1 MDLSLRDVRVGARLL
16 LKDKGFSLA
25 TVITLAV
32 CIGAN
37 TVLFSVVNSVLLRPL
52 PVPEAGRLVLL
63 YNSYPRAGAER
74 GASGVPDYYDR
85 VRGLTAVEAL
95 SLFNLRNRAAGEAGR
110 PERVLGMGV
119 TPSFFRVA
127 QVKAE
132 IGRTFTEDEG
142 EIGHDDK
149 VVLSYPFWQE
159 RYAGDLRVLG
169 RQLRLDG
176 RPFTIVGVMPKAF
189 IFIVDDVRLWT
200 PLAFTARQKSDE
212 NRHSNNWTSIGRL
225 RPGATIAQAQ
235 AQVDAINAAD
245 MDRFPALKPL
255 LINAGFHTVIVPLQ
269 DDLVRDV
276 KGTLYLLWGGTL
288 FVLLIGCVNV
298 INLALVR
305 SWVRLRELATRFA
318 LGAGR
323 WQVARQL
330 LAESLVL
337 TLTAG
342 LLGLLLGWGALR
354 LLGTM
359 NLEQIPRAGE
369 IQLDSVAVLFTLG
382 LATLLGI
389 AVGVFPLIN
398 LFHLDLS
405 SVIHEGGRTGTGG
418 RGPRLVRRALVV
430 TQVAV
435 AFVLLLGAGLLTA
448 SFQRILSVDPGFD
461 GRQVLT
467 ASVSLPGVRYGG
479 DNEIRSFAAE
489 ALRRIRALPGAGAA
503 GATSSIPFG
512 FNHSDSVIFA
522 EGYQMQPGESV
533 ISPTHIEVAPGYF
546 EAMRIPLRRG
556 RYFEERDGKDSR
568 RVVIVDERLARRFWP
583 NRDPIG
589 RRMYRPSNVED
600 VMKTDEKTEWLTV
613 VGVVGEVKQEDLA
626 TSKAPVGA
634 YYFPIDQ
641 EPVRTMTFAIR
652 ANGDPTA
659 LAGSVRKEVSAV
671 DPELPVFAV
680 KTMAEWTDDSLV
692 TRRWPMLLS
701 MAFASIALL
710 LSAVGLY
717 GVLAYVV
724 TQRTRE
730 IGIRMALG
738 GTPRAIFDL
747 VLGEGAALLVAG
759 FLVGAA
765 GAFAIRRSIEA
776 QLFGVRPTDPGVLAI
791 VTLVLASVALVACII
806 PARRATRVDPVLAL
820 NQE

>member
-1 MDLSLRDVRVGARLL
+1 MDLSLRDVRVGARSLW
-16 LKDKGFSLA
+16 KDRGFSLA
-25 TVITLAV
+25 TVLTLAL

-37 TVLFSVVNSVLLRPL
+37 TALFSIVHSVLLRPL

-74 GASGVPDYYDR
+74 GSSGVPDYYDR
-85 VRGLTAVEAL
+85 VRGLTAIETL
-95 SLFNLRNRAAGEAGR
+95 SLLNLRNRATGEAGR

-127 QVKAE
+127 RVKAE
-132 IGRTFTEDEG
+132 LGRTFTEDEG
-142 EIGHDDK
+142 EVGHDDK

-159 RYAGDLRVLG
+159 RYAGDLRVVG
-169 RQLRLDG
+169 RQLRIDG
-176 RPFTIVGVMPKAF
+176 RPYTIVGVMPKDF
-189 IFIVDDVRLWT
+189 LFIVDDVRLWT
-200 PLAFTARQKSDE
+200 PLAFTAQQRSDE
-212 NRHSNNWTSIGRL
+212 NRHNNSWTSIGRL

-245 MDRFPALKPL
+245 MDRFPAFKPL
-255 LINAGFHTVIVPLQ
+255 LVNAGFHTVIVPLQ
-269 DDLVRDV
+269 DDLVREV

-298 INLALVR
+298 INLALAR
-305 SWVRLRELATRFA
+305 SQVRLRELATRLA

-323 WQVARQL
+323 WRVARQL
-330 LAESLVL
+330 FTESFLL
-337 TLTAG
+337 TLAAG
-342 LLGLLLGWGALR
+342 VLGLLLGWGALR

-359 NLEQIPRAGE
+359 NLQQIPRASE
-369 IQLDSVAVLFTLG
+369 IRLDFVAVLFTIG
-382 LATLLGI
+382 LAALLGI
-389 AVGVFPLIN
+389 AVGVFPLVN
-398 LFHLDLS
+398 LLHVSLS
-405 SVIHEGGRTGTGG
+405 SVMHEGGRTGTGG
-418 RGPRLVRRALVV
+418 RGPRLAQRALVV

-461 GRQVLT
+461 AHEVLT
-467 ASVSLPGVRYGG
+467 ASVSLPGARYGG
-479 DNEIRSFAAE
+479 DNELRSFASE
-489 ALRRIRALPGAGAA
+489 TLRRVRALPGVRAA

-512 FNHSDSVIFA
+512 GNHSDSVIFA

-533 ISPTHIEVAPGYF
+533 ISPTRIEVSPGYF
-546 EAMRIPLRRG
+546 EALRIPRRRG
-556 RYFEERDGKDSR
+556 RYFDDGDNKDSR

-589 RRMYRPSNVED
+589 RRMYRPANAED
-600 VMKTDEKTEWLTV
+600 LMKTDEKTEWLTV

-641 EPVRTMTFAIR
+641 ETIRGMTFVIR
-652 ANGDPTA
+652 TDGDPKA
-659 LAGSVRKEVSAV
+659 LAGSVRREVAAV
-671 DPELPVFAV
+671 DPELPVFSV
-680 KTMAEWTDDSLV
+680 KTMAELTDDSLV

-701 MAFASIALL
+701 MAFGIVALL
-710 LSAVGLY
+710 LSAVGIY

-724 TQRTRE
+724 TQRTKE

-747 VLGEGAALLVAG
+747 VLSEGLWLLVTG

-765 GAFAIRRSIEA
+765 GAFAVRRSIEA
-776 QLFGVRPTDPGVLAI
+776 QLFGVRPADPGVLAI
-791 VTLVLASVALVACII
+791 VTLVLASVALVACVI
-806 PARRATRVDPVLAL
+806 PARRATRIDPVLAL